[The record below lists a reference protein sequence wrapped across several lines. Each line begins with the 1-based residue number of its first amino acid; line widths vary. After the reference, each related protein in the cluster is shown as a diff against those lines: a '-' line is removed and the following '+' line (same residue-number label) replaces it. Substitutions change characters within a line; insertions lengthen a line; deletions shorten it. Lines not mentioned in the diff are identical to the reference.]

1 MFSKLIKLIFAS
13 SLIAAL
19 FGQSKKQED
28 YVSEPSEA
36 FEKATTQS
44 NQNRQSVEVSQEDN
58 QTADSDQ
65 GEPEPFIQSP
75 G

>member
-1 MFSKLIKLIFAS
+1 MFSKIIKLIFAS
-13 SLIAAL
+13 SLITAL
-19 FGQSKKQED
+19 FGQSKKKED
-28 YVSEPSEA
+28 DISESSEA

-44 NQNRQSVEVSQEDN
+44 SQNRQSVEVSQEDN

>member
-1 MFSKLIKLIFAS
+1 MFSKIIKLIFAS

-19 FGQSKKQED
+19 FGQSKKKED
-28 YVSEPSEA
+28 DISESSEA

-44 NQNRQSVEVSQEDN
+44 SQNRQSVEVSQEDN

-65 GEPEPFIQSP
+65 AEPEPFIQSP